1 MKKNLFSLCGLL
13 GMLLVSTASAQHTI
27 SKELPMSVRLAESEM
42 VRCPESWQLDFQPKL
57 KWDYCHGVEL
67 QAFLRLEEMYGDSRY
82 FDYAE
87 AYCDTM
93 VREDGTVVAYK
104 REEFSLDRVNTG
116 KILFNMYA
124 RTGEEKYKKALDLMY
139 SQFKDQPRTKE
150 GGFWHKKVYPHQMWL
165 DGLYMGCPFYAEYA
179 ARYNRPEA
187 FQDIINQFCVVAR
200 HTYDPA
206 TGLYKHAWDE
216 SREMFW
222 CDKQTGQSAHSWGR
236 AMGWFA
242 MAIVESLEFIPVN
255 EPNRDSLLAILD
267 NVLVQIERYQDSKT
281 GLWYQVLDRSGDKGN
296 YLESTVSAMFIY
308 SIYKGI
314 RLGVVPAKYMAV
326 ADKGFEGFMKRFIKV
341 DKSGVVS
348 ITDCCAVAGL
358 GGKNNRSGDYDYYIN
373 ELIRDNDPKAIG
385 PFINACLERER
396 LVPHE
401 GPVTVANKNG
411 KIRILMIGDST
422 MANKDTSKGSPERGW
437 GMVLQHF
444 FTDAVEVDNHA
455 QNGRSTKSFINEGR
469 WDKVL
474 SRIRPG
480 DYVFIQF
487 GHNDEKYKKEKVY
500 TAPDVTFDD
509 NLRRFVRETRLRGG
523 IPVLFNA
530 IIRRKFVDNRLVDT
544 HGDYLE
550 SPRKVAAQMD
560 AYFIDANAI
569 THGLVEAMGPEESKK
584 LFMWLE
590 PGAFKSHPKGAKDDT
605 HLNVYGAHKVA
616 WSLISAVGNKIPRLE
631 QHLRYQIFKEE
642 ESLNSTDSEHCHYLL
657 VTSY

>member
-1 MKKNLFSLCGLL
+1 
-13 GMLLVSTASAQHTI
+13 MLLVSTASAQHTI

-308 SIYKGI
+308 SIYKGV

-500 TAPDVTFDD
+500 TAPGVTFDD

-550 SPRKVAAQMD
+550 SPRKVAAQMN

-631 QHLRYQIFKEE
+631 QYLRYQSF
-642 ESLNSTDSEHCHYLL
+642 
-657 VTSY
+657 

>member
-1 MKKNLFSLCGLL
+1 MALLCALP
-13 GMLLVSTASAQHTI
+13 MRAQTEKI
-27 SKELPMSVRLAESEM
+27 SEKLPMSVRLAESEM

-139 SQFKDQPRTKE
+139 SQFEGQPRTKE

-165 DGLYMGCPFYAEYA
+165 DGLYMGAPFYAEYA
-179 ARYNRPEA
+179 ARYGKPEA
-187 FQDIINQFCVVAR
+187 FQDVINQFCVVAR

-216 SREMFW
+216 SREQFW
-222 CDKQTGQSAHSWGR
+222 CNKENGQSAHSWGR

-242 MAIVESLEFIPVN
+242 MALVETLEFVPVD

-267 NVLVQIERYQDSKT
+267 NVVKQIERYQDKKT
-281 GLWYQVLDRSGDKGN
+281 GLWYQVLDRSGDRGN
-296 YLESTVSAMFIY
+296 YLESSVSAMFIY
-308 SIYKGI
+308 SLYKGI
-314 RLGVVPAKYMAV
+314 RLGVVPATYMAV

-341 DKSGVVS
+341 GKKGVVS

-358 GGKNNRSGDYDYYIN
+358 GGKNMRDGSYDYYIN
-373 ELIRDNDPKAIG
+373 ELIRDNDPKAVG

-396 LVPHE
+396 LTPHE
-401 GPVTVANKNG
+401 GPVTVENKNG

-437 GMVLQHF
+437 GMVLQDF

-474 SRIRPG
+474 ARIRPG

-487 GHNDEKYKKEKVY
+487 GHNDEKYNKPAVY
-500 TAPDVTFDD
+500 TAPGVTFDA
-509 NLRRFVRETRLRGG
+509 NLRRFVMEARQRGG

-530 IIRRKFVDNRLVDT
+530 IVRRKFDGERLTNT
-544 HGDYLE
+544 HRDYLLP
-550 SPRKVAAQMD
+550 PRRVAEETD
-560 AYFIDANAI
+560 AYFVDANAI
-569 THGLVEAMGPEESKK
+569 THGIVEAMGPEDSKR
-584 LFMWLE
+584 LFMWL
-590 PGAFKSHPKGAKDDT
+590 PKGSPSHPKGLQDDT
-605 HLNVYGAHKVA
+605 HLNVYGAHRVA
-616 WSLISAVGNKIPRLE
+616 WSLISAVCNQIPRLE
-631 QHLRYQIFKEE
+631 QHVKYFDFSNL
-642 ESLNSTDSEHCHYLL
+642 
-657 VTSY
+657 

>member
-1 MKKNLFSLCGLL
+1 MKRILLSLW
-13 GMLLVSTASAQHTI
+13 GMAVMLCA
-27 SKELPMSVRLAESEM
+27 LPMQAQTEKISEKLPLSVRLAESEM

-93 VREDGTVVAYK
+93 VREDGSIVAYK
-104 REEFSLDRVNTG
+104 LSDYSLDRVNTG
-116 KILFNMYA
+116 KILFNMYT
-124 RTGEEKYKKALDLMY
+124 RTGEEKYKKALDLLY
-139 SQFKDQPRTKE
+139 SQFAGQPRTKE

-179 ARYNRPEA
+179 ARYDKPEV
-187 FQDIINQFCVVAR
+187 FQDVINQFCVVAR

-216 SREMFW
+216 SHEQFW
-222 CDKQTGQSAHSWGR
+222 CNKENGQSAHSWGR

-242 MAIVESLEFIPVN
+242 MALVESLEFIPVD

-267 NVLVQIERYQDSKT
+267 NVVKQIERYQDSKT

-308 SIYKGI
+308 SIYKGV
-314 RLGVVPAKYMAV
+314 RLGVVPAEYMAV
-326 ADKGFEGFMKRFIKV
+326 ADKGFDGFMKRFIKV
-341 DKSGVVS
+341 GKKGVVS

-358 GGKNNRSGDYDYYIN
+358 GGKNNRSGDYEYYIN

-396 LVPHE
+396 LTPHE
-401 GPVTVANKNG
+401 GPVTVENKNG

-474 SRIRPG
+474 ARIRPG

-500 TAPDVTFDD
+500 TAPGGTFDA
-509 NLRRFVRETRLRGG
+509 NLRRFVLEARQRGG

-530 IIRRKFVDNRLVDT
+530 IVRRKFDGQRLTDT
-544 HGDYLE
+544 HKDYLF
-550 SPRKVAAQMD
+550 SPRRVAEQLD
-560 AYFIDANAI
+560 VYFVDANAI
-569 THGLVEAMGPEESKK
+569 THGIVEPMGPEDSKR
-584 LFMWLE
+584 LFMWL
-590 PGAFKSHPKGAKDDT
+590 PKGSPSHPKGLQDDT
-605 HLNVYGAHKVA
+605 HLNVYGAHRVA
-616 WSLISAVGNKIPRLE
+616 WSLISAVCNQVPRLE
-631 QHLRYQIFKEE
+631 QHVKYYDFSNL
-642 ESLNSTDSEHCHYLL
+642 
-657 VTSY
+657 

>member
-242 MAIVESLEFIPVN
+242 MAIVESLEFIPVK

-500 TAPDVTFDD
+500 TAPGVTFDD

-550 SPRKVAAQMD
+550 SPRKVAAQM
-560 AYFIDANAI
+560 YR
-569 THGLVEAMGPEESKK
+569 
-584 LFMWLE
+584 
-590 PGAFKSHPKGAKDDT
+590 
-605 HLNVYGAHKVA
+605 
-616 WSLISAVGNKIPRLE
+616 PR
-631 QHLRYQIFKEE
+631 
-642 ESLNSTDSEHCHYLL
+642 
-657 VTSY
+657 

>member
-116 KILFNMYA
+116 KILFSMYA
-124 RTGEEKYKKALDLMY
+124 RTREEKYKKALDLMY

-165 DGLYMGCPFYAEYA
+165 DGLYMGCPYYAEYA

-487 GHNDEKYKKEKVY
+487 GHNDEKYKKESVY
-500 TAPDVTFDD
+500 TAPGVTFDD

-569 THGLVEAMGPEESKK
+569 THGLVEAMGPEESKR

-605 HLNVYGAHKVA
+605 HLNVFGAHKIA

-631 QHLRYQIFKEE
+631 QHLRYQSF
-642 ESLNSTDSEHCHYLL
+642 
-657 VTSY
+657 

>member
-1 MKKNLFSLCGLL
+1 MALLCALP
-13 GMLLVSTASAQHTI
+13 MRAQTEKI
-27 SKELPMSVRLAESEM
+27 SEKLPMSVRLAESEM

-139 SQFKDQPRTKE
+139 SQFEGQPRTKE

-165 DGLYMGCPFYAEYA
+165 DGLYMGAPFYAEYA
-179 ARYNRPEA
+179 ARYGKPEA
-187 FQDIINQFCVVAR
+187 FQDVINQFCVVAR

-216 SREMFW
+216 SREQFW
-222 CDKQTGQSAHSWGR
+222 CNKENGQSAHSWGR

-242 MAIVESLEFIPVN
+242 MALVETLEFVPVD

-267 NVLVQIERYQDSKT
+267 NVVKQIERYQDKKT
-281 GLWYQVLDRSGDKGN
+281 GLWYQVLDRSGDRGN
-296 YLESTVSAMFIY
+296 YLESSVSAMFIY
-308 SIYKGI
+308 SLYKGI
-314 RLGVVPAKYMAV
+314 RLGVVPATYMTV

-341 DKSGVVS
+341 GKKGVVS

-358 GGKNNRSGDYDYYIN
+358 GGKNMRDGSYDYYIN
-373 ELIRDNDPKAIG
+373 ELIRDNDPKAVG

-396 LVPHE
+396 LTPHE
-401 GPVTVANKNG
+401 GPVTVENKNG

-437 GMVLQHF
+437 GMVLQDF

-474 SRIRPG
+474 ARIRPG

-487 GHNDEKYKKEKVY
+487 GHNDEKYNKPAVY
-500 TAPDVTFDD
+500 TAPGVTFDA
-509 NLRRFVRETRLRGG
+509 NLRRFVMEARQRGG

-530 IIRRKFVDNRLVDT
+530 IVRRKFDGERLTNT
-544 HGDYLE
+544 HRDYLLP
-550 SPRKVAAQMD
+550 PRRVAEETA
-560 AYFIDANAI
+560 AYFVDANAI
-569 THGLVEAMGPEESKK
+569 THGIVEAMGPEDSKR
-584 LFMWLE
+584 LFMWL
-590 PGAFKSHPKGAKDDT
+590 PKGSPSHPKGLQDDT
-605 HLNVYGAHKVA
+605 HLNVYGAHRVA
-616 WSLISAVGNKIPRLE
+616 WSLISAVCNQIPRLE
-631 QHLRYQIFKEE
+631 QHVKYFDFSNL
-642 ESLNSTDSEHCHYLL
+642 
-657 VTSY
+657 

>member
-500 TAPDVTFDD
+500 TAPGVTFDD

-631 QHLRYQIFKEE
+631 QHLRYQSF
-642 ESLNSTDSEHCHYLL
+642 
-657 VTSY
+657 

>member
-165 DGLYMGCPFYAEYA
+165 DGLYMGCPYYAEYA

-500 TAPDVTFDD
+500 TAPGVTFDD

-530 IIRRKFVDNRLVDT
+530 IIRRKFVDNRLVNT

-631 QHLRYQIFKEE
+631 QHLRYQSF
-642 ESLNSTDSEHCHYLL
+642 
-657 VTSY
+657 

>member
-93 VREDGTVVAYK
+93 VREDGSVVAYK

-242 MAIVESLEFIPVN
+242 MAIVESLEFIPVK

-500 TAPDVTFDD
+500 TAPGVTFDD

-631 QHLRYQIFKEE
+631 QHLRYQSF
-642 ESLNSTDSEHCHYLL
+642 
-657 VTSY
+657 

>member
-1 MKKNLFSLCGLL
+1 MALLCALP
-13 GMLLVSTASAQHTI
+13 MRAQTEKI
-27 SKELPMSVRLAESEM
+27 SEKLPMSVRLAESEM

-139 SQFKDQPRTKE
+139 SQFEGQPRTKE

-165 DGLYMGCPFYAEYA
+165 DGLYMGAPFYAEYA
-179 ARYNRPEA
+179 ARYGKPEA
-187 FQDIINQFCVVAR
+187 FQDVINQFCVVAR

-216 SREMFW
+216 SREQFW
-222 CDKQTGQSAHSWGR
+222 CNKENGQSAHSWGR

-242 MAIVESLEFIPVN
+242 MALVETLEFVPVD

-267 NVLVQIERYQDSKT
+267 NVVKQIERYQDKKT
-281 GLWYQVLDRSGDKGN
+281 GLWYQVLDRSGDRGN
-296 YLESTVSAMFIY
+296 YLESSVSAMFIY
-308 SIYKGI
+308 SLYKGI
-314 RLGVVPAKYMAV
+314 RLGVVPATYMTV

-341 DKSGVVS
+341 GKKGVVS

-358 GGKNNRSGDYDYYIN
+358 GGKNMRDGSYDYYIN
-373 ELIRDNDPKAIG
+373 ELIRDNDPKAVG

-396 LVPHE
+396 LTPHE
-401 GPVTVANKNG
+401 GPVTVENKNG

-437 GMVLQHF
+437 GMVLQDF

-474 SRIRPG
+474 ARIRPG

-487 GHNDEKYKKEKVY
+487 GHNDEKYNKEKVY
-500 TAPDVTFDD
+500 TAPGVTFDA
-509 NLRRFVRETRLRGG
+509 NLRRFVMEARQRGG

-530 IIRRKFVDNRLVDT
+530 IVRRKFDGERLTNT
-544 HGDYLE
+544 HRDYLLP
-550 SPRKVAAQMD
+550 PRRVAEETA
-560 AYFIDANAI
+560 AYFVDANAI
-569 THGLVEAMGPEESKK
+569 THGIVEAMGPEDSKR
-584 LFMWLE
+584 LFMWL
-590 PGAFKSHPKGAKDDT
+590 PKGSPSHPKGLQDDT
-605 HLNVYGAHKVA
+605 HLNVYGAHRVA
-616 WSLISAVGNKIPRLE
+616 WSLISAVCNQIPRLE
-631 QHLRYQIFKEE
+631 QHVKYFDFSNL
-642 ESLNSTDSEHCHYLL
+642 
-657 VTSY
+657 

>member
-1 MKKNLFSLCGLL
+1 MALLCALP
-13 GMLLVSTASAQHTI
+13 MRAQTEKI
-27 SKELPMSVRLAESEM
+27 SEKLPMSVRLAESEM

-139 SQFKDQPRTKE
+139 SQFEGQPRTKE

-165 DGLYMGCPFYAEYA
+165 DGLYMGAPFYAEYA
-179 ARYNRPEA
+179 ARYDKPEA
-187 FQDIINQFCVVAR
+187 FQDVINQFCVVAR

-216 SREMFW
+216 SREQFW
-222 CDKQTGQSAHSWGR
+222 CNKENGQSAHSWGR

-242 MAIVESLEFIPVN
+242 MALVETLEFVPVD

-267 NVLVQIERYQDSKT
+267 NVVKQIERYQDKKT
-281 GLWYQVLDRSGDKGN
+281 GLWYQVLDRSGDRGN
-296 YLESTVSAMFIY
+296 YLESSVSAMFIY
-308 SIYKGI
+308 SLYKGI
-314 RLGVVPAKYMAV
+314 RLGVVPATYMAV

-341 DKSGVVS
+341 GKKGVVS

-358 GGKNNRSGDYDYYIN
+358 GGKNMRDGSYDYYIN
-373 ELIRDNDPKAIG
+373 ELIRDNDPKAVG

-396 LVPHE
+396 LTPHE
-401 GPVTVANKNG
+401 GPVTVENKNG

-437 GMVLQHF
+437 GMVLQDF

-474 SRIRPG
+474 ARIRPG

-487 GHNDEKYKKEKVY
+487 GHNDEKYNKEKVY
-500 TAPDVTFDD
+500 TAPGVTFDA
-509 NLRRFVRETRLRGG
+509 NLRRFVMEARQRGG

-530 IIRRKFVDNRLVDT
+530 IVRRKFDGERLTNT
-544 HGDYLE
+544 HRDYLLP
-550 SPRKVAAQMD
+550 PRRVAEETA
-560 AYFIDANAI
+560 AYFVDANAI
-569 THGLVEAMGPEESKK
+569 THGIVEAMGPEDSKR
-584 LFMWLE
+584 LFMWL
-590 PGAFKSHPKGAKDDT
+590 PKGSPSHPKGLQDDT
-605 HLNVYGAHKVA
+605 HLNVYGAHRVA
-616 WSLISAVGNKIPRLE
+616 WSLISAVCNQIPRLE
-631 QHLRYQIFKEE
+631 QHVKYFDFSNL
-642 ESLNSTDSEHCHYLL
+642 
-657 VTSY
+657 

>member
-1 MKKNLFSLCGLL
+1 MKRILLSLCGAMALL
-13 GMLLVSTASAQHTI
+13 CALPMRAQTEKI
-27 SKELPMSVRLAESEM
+27 SEKLPMSVRLAESEM

-139 SQFKDQPRTKE
+139 SQFEGQPRTKE

-165 DGLYMGCPFYAEYA
+165 DGLYMGAPFYAEYA
-179 ARYNRPEA
+179 ARYDRPEA
-187 FQDIINQFCVVAR
+187 FQDVINQFCVVAR

-216 SREMFW
+216 SREQFW
-222 CDKQTGQSAHSWGR
+222 CNKENGQSAHSWGR

-242 MAIVESLEFIPVN
+242 MALVETLEFVPVD

-267 NVLVQIERYQDSKT
+267 NVVKQIERYQDKKT
-281 GLWYQVLDRSGDKGN
+281 GLWYQVLDRSGDRGN
-296 YLESTVSAMFIY
+296 YLESSVSAMFIY
-308 SIYKGI
+308 SLYKGI
-314 RLGVVPAKYMAV
+314 RLGVVPATYMTV
-326 ADKGFEGFMKRFIKV
+326 ADKGFEGFLKRFIKV
-341 DKSGVVS
+341 GKKGVVS

-358 GGKNNRSGDYDYYIN
+358 GGKNMRDGSYDYYIN
-373 ELIRDNDPKAIG
+373 ELIRDNDPKAVG

-396 LVPHE
+396 LTPHE
-401 GPVTVANKNG
+401 GPVTVENKNG

-437 GMVLQHF
+437 GMVLQDF

-474 SRIRPG
+474 ARIRPG

-487 GHNDEKYKKEKVY
+487 GHNDEKYNKPAVY
-500 TAPDVTFDD
+500 TAPGVTFDA
-509 NLRRFVRETRLRGG
+509 NLRRFVMEARQRGG

-530 IIRRKFVDNRLVDT
+530 IVRRKFDGERLTNT
-544 HGDYLE
+544 HRDYLLP
-550 SPRKVAAQMD
+550 PRRVAEETA
-560 AYFIDANAI
+560 AYFVDANAI
-569 THGLVEAMGPEESKK
+569 THGIVEAMGPEDSKR
-584 LFMWLE
+584 LFMWL
-590 PGAFKSHPKGAKDDT
+590 PKGSPSHPKGLQDDT
-605 HLNVYGAHKVA
+605 HLNVYGAHRVA
-616 WSLISAVGNKIPRLE
+616 WSLISAVCNQIPRLE
-631 QHLRYQIFKEE
+631 QHVKYFDFSNL
-642 ESLNSTDSEHCHYLL
+642 
-657 VTSY
+657 

>member
-1 MKKNLFSLCGLL
+1 MKKNLLSLYGLL
-13 GMLLVSTASAQHTI
+13 SVLFASTASAQEII
-27 SKELPMSVRLAESEM
+27 SEDLPMSVRLAESEM

-116 KILFNMYA
+116 KILFNMFA
-124 RTGEEKYKKALDLMY
+124 RTGEQKYKKALDLMY

-165 DGLYMGCPFYAEYA
+165 DGLYMGCPYYAEYA
-179 ARYNRPEA
+179 ARYNKPEA

-216 SREMFW
+216 SKEMFW
-222 CDKQTGQSAHSWGR
+222 CDKETGQSAHSWGR

-255 EPNRDSLLAILD
+255 EPNRDSLLTILD

-437 GMVLQHF
+437 GMVLQNF
-444 FTDAVEVDNHA
+444 FTDDVEVDNHA

-474 SRIRPG
+474 ARIRPG
-480 DYVFIQF
+480 DYVIIQF

-500 TAPDVTFDD
+500 AAPGVTFDN
-509 NLRRFVRETRLRGG
+509 NLRRFVRETRERGG
-523 IPVLFNA
+523 IPVLMNS
-530 IIRRKFVDNRLVDT
+530 IIRRKFENNRLVDT
-544 HGDYLE
+544 HGEYLD
-550 SPRKVAAQMD
+550 SPRNVAAEMD

-569 THGLVEAMGPEESKK
+569 THGLVEAMGPEDSKR

-605 HLNVYGAHKVA
+605 HLNVYGAHKIA
-616 WSLISAVGNKIPRLE
+616 WSLLSAIGNKIPRLE
-631 QHLRYQIFKEE
+631 QFIKYYDFSNL
-642 ESLNSTDSEHCHYLL
+642 
-657 VTSY
+657 

>member
-1 MKKNLFSLCGLL
+1 MAVMLC
-13 GMLLVSTASAQHTI
+13 A
-27 SKELPMSVRLAESEM
+27 LPMQAQTEKISEKLPLSVRLAESEM

-93 VREDGTVVAYK
+93 VREDGTIVAYK
-104 REEFSLDRVNTG
+104 LTDYSLDRVNTG

-124 RTGEEKYKKALDLMY
+124 RTGEAKYKKALDLLY
-139 SQFKDQPRTKE
+139 SQFEGQPRTKE

-179 ARYNRPEA
+179 ARYGKPEA
-187 FQDIINQFCVVAR
+187 FQDVINQFCVVAR

-216 SREMFW
+216 SREQFW
-222 CDKQTGQSAHSWGR
+222 CNKENGQSAHSWGR

-242 MAIVESLEFIPVN
+242 MALVETLEFVPVD

-267 NVLVQIERYQDSKT
+267 NVVKQIERYQDKKT
-281 GLWYQVLDRSGDKGN
+281 GLWYQVLDRSGDRGN
-296 YLESTVSAMFIY
+296 YLESSVSAMFIY
-308 SIYKGI
+308 SLYKGI
-314 RLGVVPAKYMAV
+314 RLGVVPATYMAV

-341 DKSGVVS
+341 GKKGVVS

-358 GGKNNRSGDYDYYIN
+358 GGKNMRDGSYDYYIN
-373 ELIRDNDPKAIG
+373 ELIRDNDPKAVG

-396 LVPHE
+396 LTPHE
-401 GPVTVANKNG
+401 GPVTVENKNG

-437 GMVLQHF
+437 GMVLQDF

-474 SRIRPG
+474 ARIRPG

-487 GHNDEKYKKEKVY
+487 GHNDEKYNKPAVY
-500 TAPDVTFDD
+500 TAPGVTFDA
-509 NLRRFVRETRLRGG
+509 NLRRFVMEARQRGG

-530 IIRRKFVDNRLVDT
+530 IVRRKFDGERLTNT
-544 HGDYLE
+544 HRDYLLP
-550 SPRKVAAQMD
+550 PRRVAEETA
-560 AYFIDANAI
+560 AYFVDANAI
-569 THGLVEAMGPEESKK
+569 THGIVEAMGPEDSKR
-584 LFMWLE
+584 LFMWL
-590 PGAFKSHPKGAKDDT
+590 PKGSPSHPKGLQDDT
-605 HLNVYGAHKVA
+605 HLNVYGAHRVA
-616 WSLISAVGNKIPRLE
+616 WSLISAVCNQIPRLE
-631 QHLRYQIFKEE
+631 QHVKYFDFSNL
-642 ESLNSTDSEHCHYLL
+642 
-657 VTSY
+657 

>member
-1 MKKNLFSLCGLL
+1 MKRILLSLW
-13 GMLLVSTASAQHTI
+13 GMAVMLCA
-27 SKELPMSVRLAESEM
+27 LPMQAQTEKISEKLPLSVRLAESEM

-93 VREDGTVVAYK
+93 VREDGTIVAYK
-104 REEFSLDRVNTG
+104 LTDYSLDRVNSG

-124 RTGEEKYKKALDLMY
+124 RTGEEKYKKALDLLY
-139 SQFKDQPRTKE
+139 SQFAGQPRTKE

-179 ARYNRPEA
+179 ARYGKPEA

-222 CDKQTGQSAHSWGR
+222 CDKETGQSAHSWGR

-242 MAIVESLEFIPVN
+242 MALVESLEFIPVD

-267 NVLVQIERYQDSKT
+267 NVVKQIERYQDKKT

-314 RLGVVPAKYMAV
+314 RLGVVPAEYMAV
-326 ADKGFEGFMKRFIKV
+326 ADKGFEGFLKRFIKEE
-341 DKSGVVS
+341 KKGVVS

-358 GGKNNRSGDYDYYIN
+358 GGKNNRSGDYEYYIN

-396 LVPHE
+396 LFPHE
-401 GPVTVANKNG
+401 GPVTVENKHG

-437 GMVLQHF
+437 GMVLQNF

-474 SRIRPG
+474 ARIRPG

-487 GHNDEKYKKEKVY
+487 GHNDEKYKKESVY
-500 TAPDVTFDD
+500 TAPGGTFDA
-509 NLRRFVRETRLRGG
+509 NLRRFVLEARQRGG

-530 IIRRKFVDNRLVDT
+530 IVRRKFDGQRLTDT
-544 HGDYLE
+544 HKDYLF
-550 SPRKVAAQMD
+550 SPRRVAEELD
-560 AYFIDANAI
+560 VYFVDANAI
-569 THGLVEAMGPEESKK
+569 THGIVESMGPEDSKR
-584 LFMWLE
+584 LYMWL
-590 PGAFKSHPKGAKDDT
+590 PKGSPSHPKGLQDDT
-605 HLNVYGAHKVA
+605 HLNVYGAHRVA
-616 WSLISAVGNKIPRLE
+616 WSLISAVCNQVPRLE
-631 QHLRYQIFKEE
+631 QHVKYYDFSDL
-642 ESLNSTDSEHCHYLL
+642 
-657 VTSY
+657 

>member
-1 MKKNLFSLCGLL
+1 MKRILLSLW
-13 GMLLVSTASAQHTI
+13 GMAVMLCA
-27 SKELPMSVRLAESEM
+27 LPMRAQTEKISEKLPLSVRLAESEM

-93 VREDGTVVAYK
+93 VREDGTIVAYK
-104 REEFSLDRVNTG
+104 LTDYSLDRVNTG

-124 RTGEEKYKKALDLMY
+124 RTGEAKYKKALDLLY
-139 SQFKDQPRTKE
+139 SQFEGQPRTKE

-179 ARYNRPEA
+179 ARYGKPEV
-187 FQDIINQFCVVAR
+187 FQDVINQFCVVAR

-222 CDKQTGQSAHSWGR
+222 CDKETGQSAHSWGR

-242 MAIVESLEFIPVN
+242 MAIVESLEFIPVD

-314 RLGVVPAKYMAV
+314 RLGVVPAEYMAV
-326 ADKGFEGFMKRFIKV
+326 ADKGFEGFLKRFIKEE
-341 DKSGVVS
+341 KKGVVS

-358 GGKNNRSGDYDYYIN
+358 GGKNNRSGDYEYYIN

-396 LVPHE
+396 LTPHE
-401 GPVTVANKNG
+401 GPVTVENKHG

-437 GMVLQHF
+437 GMVLQNF

-474 SRIRPG
+474 ARIRPG

-500 TAPDVTFDD
+500 TVPGGTFDA
-509 NLRRFVRETRLRGG
+509 NLRRFVLEARQRGG

-530 IIRRKFVDNRLVDT
+530 IVRRKFDGQRLTDT
-544 HGDYLE
+544 HKDYLF
-550 SPRKVAAQMD
+550 SPRRVAEQTD
-560 AYFIDANAI
+560 AYFVDANAI
-569 THGLVEAMGPEESKK
+569 THGIVEPMGPEDSKR
-584 LFMWLE
+584 LYMWL
-590 PGAFKSHPKGAKDDT
+590 PKGSPSHPKGLQDDT
-605 HLNVYGAHKVA
+605 HLNVYGAHRVA
-616 WSLISAVGNKIPRLE
+616 WSLISAVCNQVPRLE
-631 QHLRYQIFKEE
+631 QHVKYYDFSDL
-642 ESLNSTDSEHCHYLL
+642 
-657 VTSY
+657 

>member
-242 MAIVESLEFIPVN
+242 MAIVESLEFIPVK

-500 TAPDVTFDD
+500 TAPGVTFDD

-631 QHLRYQIFKEE
+631 QHLRYQSF
-642 ESLNSTDSEHCHYLL
+642 
-657 VTSY
+657 

>member
-1 MKKNLFSLCGLL
+1 MALLCALP
-13 GMLLVSTASAQHTI
+13 MRAQTEKI
-27 SKELPMSVRLAESEM
+27 SEKLPMSVRLAESEM

-139 SQFKDQPRTKE
+139 SQFEGQPRTKE

-165 DGLYMGCPFYAEYA
+165 DGLYMGAPFYAEYA
-179 ARYNRPEA
+179 ARYGKPEA
-187 FQDIINQFCVVAR
+187 FQDVINQFCVVAR

-216 SREMFW
+216 SREQFW
-222 CDKQTGQSAHSWGR
+222 CNKENGQSAHSWGR

-242 MAIVESLEFIPVN
+242 MALVESLEFIPVD

-267 NVLVQIERYQDSKT
+267 NVVKQIERYQDKKT
-281 GLWYQVLDRSGDKGN
+281 GLWYQVLDRSGDRGN
-296 YLESTVSAMFIY
+296 YLESSVSAMFIY
-308 SIYKGI
+308 SLYKGI
-314 RLGVVPAKYMAV
+314 RLGVVPATYMAV

-341 DKSGVVS
+341 GKKGVVS

-358 GGKNNRSGDYDYYIN
+358 GGKNMRDGSYDYYIN
-373 ELIRDNDPKAIG
+373 ELIRDNDPKAVG

-396 LVPHE
+396 LTPHE
-401 GPVTVANKNG
+401 GPVTVENKNG

-437 GMVLQHF
+437 GMVLQDF

-474 SRIRPG
+474 ARIRPG

-487 GHNDEKYKKEKVY
+487 GHNDEKYNKPAVY
-500 TAPDVTFDD
+500 TAPGVTFDA
-509 NLRRFVRETRLRGG
+509 NLRRFVMEARQRGG

-530 IIRRKFVDNRLVDT
+530 IVRRKFDGERLTNT
-544 HGDYLE
+544 HRDYLLP
-550 SPRKVAAQMD
+550 PRRVAEETA
-560 AYFIDANAI
+560 AYFVDANAI
-569 THGLVEAMGPEESKK
+569 THGIVEAMGPEDSKR
-584 LFMWLE
+584 LFMWL
-590 PGAFKSHPKGAKDDT
+590 PKGSPSHPKGLQDDT
-605 HLNVYGAHKVA
+605 HLNVYGAHRVA
-616 WSLISAVGNKIPRLE
+616 WSLISAVCNQIPRLE
-631 QHLRYQIFKEE
+631 QHVKYFDFSNL
-642 ESLNSTDSEHCHYLL
+642 
-657 VTSY
+657 

>member
-444 FTDAVEVDNHA
+444 FTDAVEVYNHA

-500 TAPDVTFDD
+500 TAPGVTFDD

-631 QHLRYQIFKEE
+631 QHLRYQSF
-642 ESLNSTDSEHCHYLL
+642 
-657 VTSY
+657 

>member
-1 MKKNLFSLCGLL
+1 MALLCALP
-13 GMLLVSTASAQHTI
+13 MRAQTEKI
-27 SKELPMSVRLAESEM
+27 SEKLPMSVRLAESEM

-139 SQFKDQPRTKE
+139 SQFEGQPRTKE

-165 DGLYMGCPFYAEYA
+165 DGLYMGAPFYAEYA
-179 ARYNRPEA
+179 ARYGKPEA
-187 FQDIINQFCVVAR
+187 FQDVINQFCVVAR

-216 SREMFW
+216 SREQFW
-222 CDKQTGQSAHSWGR
+222 CNKENGQSAHSWGR

-242 MAIVESLEFIPVN
+242 MALVETLEFVPVD

-267 NVLVQIERYQDSKT
+267 NVVKQIERYQDKKT
-281 GLWYQVLDRSGDKGN
+281 GLWYQVLDRSGDRGN
-296 YLESTVSAMFIY
+296 YLESSVSAMFIY
-308 SIYKGI
+308 SLYKGI
-314 RLGVVPAKYMAV
+314 RLGVVPATYMTV

-341 DKSGVVS
+341 GKKGVVS

-358 GGKNNRSGDYDYYIN
+358 GGKNMRDGSYDYYIN
-373 ELIRDNDPKAIG
+373 ELIRDNDPKAVG

-396 LVPHE
+396 LTPHE
-401 GPVTVANKNG
+401 GPVTVENKNG

-437 GMVLQHF
+437 GMVLQNF

-474 SRIRPG
+474 ARIRPG

-487 GHNDEKYKKEKVY
+487 GHNDEKYNKEKVY
-500 TAPDVTFDD
+500 TAPGVTFDA
-509 NLRRFVRETRLRGG
+509 NLRRFVMEARQRGG

-530 IIRRKFVDNRLVDT
+530 IVRRKFDGERLTNT
-544 HGDYLE
+544 HRDYLLP
-550 SPRKVAAQMD
+550 PRRVAEETA
-560 AYFIDANAI
+560 AYFVDANAI
-569 THGLVEAMGPEESKK
+569 THGIVEAMGPEDSKR
-584 LFMWLE
+584 LFMWL
-590 PGAFKSHPKGAKDDT
+590 PKGSPSHPKGLQDDT
-605 HLNVYGAHKVA
+605 HLNVYGAHRVA
-616 WSLISAVGNKIPRLE
+616 WSLISAVCNQIPRLE
-631 QHLRYQIFKEE
+631 QHVKYFDFSNL
-642 ESLNSTDSEHCHYLL
+642 
-657 VTSY
+657 

>member
-1 MKKNLFSLCGLL
+1 MKRILLSLCGAMALL
-13 GMLLVSTASAQHTI
+13 CALPMRAQTEKI
-27 SKELPMSVRLAESEM
+27 SEKLPMSVRLAESEM

-139 SQFKDQPRTKE
+139 SQFEGQPRTKE

-165 DGLYMGCPFYAEYA
+165 DGLYMGAPFYAEYA
-179 ARYNRPEA
+179 ARYDRPEA
-187 FQDIINQFCVVAR
+187 FQDVINQFCVVAR

-216 SREMFW
+216 SREQFW
-222 CDKQTGQSAHSWGR
+222 CNKENGQSAHSWGR

-242 MAIVESLEFIPVN
+242 MALVETLEFVPVD

-267 NVLVQIERYQDSKT
+267 NVVKQIERYQDKKT
-281 GLWYQVLDRSGDKGN
+281 GLWYQVLDRSGDRGN
-296 YLESTVSAMFIY
+296 YLESSVSAMFIY
-308 SIYKGI
+308 SLYKGI
-314 RLGVVPAKYMAV
+314 RLGVVPATYMTV
-326 ADKGFEGFMKRFIKV
+326 ADKGFEGFMKRFIKGG
-341 DKSGVVS
+341 KKGVVS

-358 GGKNNRSGDYDYYIN
+358 GGKNMRDGSYDYYIN
-373 ELIRDNDPKAIG
+373 ELIRDNDPKAVG

-396 LVPHE
+396 LTPHE
-401 GPVTVANKNG
+401 GPVTVENKNG

-437 GMVLQHF
+437 GMVLQDF

-474 SRIRPG
+474 ARIRPG

-487 GHNDEKYKKEKVY
+487 GHNDEKYNKEKVY
-500 TAPDVTFDD
+500 TAPGVTFDA
-509 NLRRFVRETRLRGG
+509 NLRRFVMEARQRGG

-530 IIRRKFVDNRLVDT
+530 IVRRKFDGERLTNT
-544 HGDYLE
+544 HRDYLLP
-550 SPRKVAAQMD
+550 PRRVAEETA
-560 AYFIDANAI
+560 AYFVDANAI
-569 THGLVEAMGPEESKK
+569 THGIVEAMGPEDSKR
-584 LFMWLE
+584 LFMWL
-590 PGAFKSHPKGAKDDT
+590 PKGSPSHPKGLQDDT
-605 HLNVYGAHKVA
+605 HLNVYGAHRVA
-616 WSLISAVGNKIPRLE
+616 WSLISAVCNQIPRLE
-631 QHLRYQIFKEE
+631 QHVKYFDFSNL
-642 ESLNSTDSEHCHYLL
+642 
-657 VTSY
+657 

>member
-1 MKKNLFSLCGLL
+1 MKRFLLSLYRTLFLSCTLPI
-13 GMLLVSTASAQHTI
+13 VAQAEGI

-139 SQFKDQPRTKE
+139 SQFADQPRTKE

-179 ARYNRPEA
+179 ARFNHPEA
-187 FQDIINQFCVVAR
+187 YQDIINQFCVVAR

-206 TGLYKHAWDE
+206 TGLYRHAWDE
-216 SREMFW
+216 SCEQFW
-222 CDKQTGQSAHSWGR
+222 CDKTTGQSAHSWGR

-242 MAIVESLEFIPVN
+242 MALVESLEFIPVN

-308 SIYKGI
+308 SIYKGV
-314 RLGVVPAKYMAV
+314 RLGVVPEKYMTV

-341 DKSGVVS
+341 DKKGVVS

-358 GGKNNRSGDYDYYIN
+358 GGKNNRSGDYEYYIN
-373 ELIRDNDPKAIG
+373 ETIRDNDPKAIG

-396 LVPHE
+396 LIPHE
-401 GPVTVANKNG
+401 GPVTVENKNG

-422 MANKDTSKGSPERGW
+422 MANKSTKNDNPERGW

-444 FTDAVEVDNHA
+444 FTDAIEVDNHA

-469 WDKVL
+469 WGKVL
-474 SRIRPG
+474 ERIRPG

-500 TAPDVTFDD
+500 TVPGLTFDA
-509 NLRRFVRETRLRGG
+509 NLRSFVMEARQRGG

-530 IIRRKFVDNRLVDT
+530 IVRRKFDGHRLTDT
-544 HGDYLE
+544 HGDYLS
-550 SPRKVAAQMD
+550 SPRRVAIETD
-560 AYFIDANAI
+560 AYFVDANAI
-569 THGLVEAMGPEESKK
+569 THGIVEAMGPEDSKQ
-584 LFMWLE
+584 LYMWL
-590 PGAFKSHPKGAKDDT
+590 PKGAPSHPKGLQDDT
-605 HLNVYGAHKVA
+605 HLNVYGAHRIA
-616 WSLISAVGNKIPRLE
+616 WSLISAVCNQIPRLE
-631 QHLRYQIFKEE
+631 QHVKYYDFSRLK
-642 ESLNSTDSEHCHYLL
+642 
-657 VTSY
+657 

>member
-1 MKKNLFSLCGLL
+1 MALLCALPL
-13 GMLLVSTASAQHTI
+13 RAQTEKI
-27 SKELPMSVRLAESEM
+27 SEKLPMSVRLAESEM

-124 RTGEEKYKKALDLMY
+124 RTGEGKYKKALDLMY
-139 SQFKDQPRTKE
+139 SQFADQPRTSE

-179 ARYNRPEA
+179 ARYDKPEA
-187 FQDIINQFCVVAR
+187 FQDVINQFCVVAR

-216 SREMFW
+216 SREQFW
-222 CDKQTGQSAHSWGR
+222 CDKTTGQSAHSWGR

-242 MAIVESLEFIPVN
+242 MALVESLEFIPVD
-255 EPNRDSLLAILD
+255 EPNRDSLLVILD
-267 NVLVQIERYQDSKT
+267 NVVKQIERYQDSKT

-314 RLGVVPAKYMAV
+314 RLGVVPASYMKV
-326 ADKGFEGFMKRFIKV
+326 ADKGFEGFMKRFIKTG
-341 DKSGVVS
+341 KKGLVS

-358 GGKNNRSGDYDYYIN
+358 GGKNMRSGDYNYYIN
-373 ELIRDNDPKAIG
+373 ETIRDNDPKAIG

-396 LVPHE
+396 LIPHE
-401 GPVTVANKNG
+401 GPVTVENKQG

-422 MANKDTSKGSPERGW
+422 MANKSTRNGNPERGW

-474 SRIRPG
+474 ARIRPG

-487 GHNDEKYKKEKVY
+487 GHNDEKYNKEAVY
-500 TAPDVTFDD
+500 TVPGGTFDA
-509 NLRRFVRETRLRGG
+509 NLRRFVMEARQRGG

-530 IIRRKFVDNRLVDT
+530 IVRRKFDGQRLTCT
-544 HGDYLE
+544 HGDYLLP
-550 SPRKVAAQMD
+550 PRRVAEETA
-560 AYFIDANAI
+560 AYFVDANAI
-569 THGLVEAMGPEESKK
+569 THGIVEAMGPEDSKR
-584 LFMWLE
+584 LYMWL
-590 PGAFKSHPKGAKDDT
+590 PKGSPSHPKGLQDDT
-605 HLNVYGAHKVA
+605 HLNVYGAHRVA
-616 WSLISAVGNKIPRLE
+616 WSLISAVCNQIPRLE
-631 QHLRYQIFKEE
+631 QHVKYFDFSAL
-642 ESLNSTDSEHCHYLL
+642 
-657 VTSY
+657 

>member
-1 MKKNLFSLCGLL
+1 MKRILLNLCGAVALL
-13 GMLLVSTASAQHTI
+13 CA
-27 SKELPMSVRLAESEM
+27 LPMRAQTEKISEKLPLSVRLAESEM

-93 VREDGTVVAYK
+93 VREDGSIVAYK
-104 REEFSLDRVNTG
+104 LSDYSLDRVNSG

-124 RTGEEKYKKALDLMY
+124 RTGEEKYKKALDLLY
-139 SQFKDQPRTKE
+139 SQFAGQPRTKE

-179 ARYNRPEA
+179 ARYGKPEA

-222 CDKQTGQSAHSWGR
+222 CNKENGQSAHSWGR

-242 MAIVESLEFIPVN
+242 MALVESLEFIPVD

-267 NVLVQIERYQDSKT
+267 NVVKQIERYQDKKT

-296 YLESTVSAMFIY
+296 YLESTVSAMFVY

-314 RLGVVPAKYMAV
+314 RLGVVPAEYMAV
-326 ADKGFEGFMKRFIKV
+326 ADKGFEGFLKRFIKEE
-341 DKSGVVS
+341 KKGVVS

-358 GGKNNRSGDYDYYIN
+358 GGKNNRSGDYEYYIN

-396 LVPHE
+396 LFPHE
-401 GPVTVANKNG
+401 GPVTVENKHG

-437 GMVLQHF
+437 GMVLQNF

-474 SRIRPG
+474 ARIRPG

-500 TAPDVTFDD
+500 TVPGGTFDA
-509 NLRRFVRETRLRGG
+509 NLRRFVLEARQRGG

-530 IIRRKFVDNRLVDT
+530 IVRRKFDGQRLTDT
-544 HGDYLE
+544 HKDYLF
-550 SPRKVAAQMD
+550 SPCRVAEQTD
-560 AYFIDANAI
+560 AYFVDANAI
-569 THGLVEAMGPEESKK
+569 THGIVESMGPEESKR
-584 LFMWLE
+584 LFMWLPE
-590 PGAFKSHPKGAKDDT
+590 GSPSHPKGLQDDT
-605 HLNVYGAHKVA
+605 HLNVYGAHRVA
-616 WSLISAVGNKIPRLE
+616 WSLISAVCNQIPRLE
-631 QHLRYQIFKEE
+631 QHVKYFDFSNL
-642 ESLNSTDSEHCHYLL
+642 
-657 VTSY
+657 

>member
-1 MKKNLFSLCGLL
+1 MALLCALP
-13 GMLLVSTASAQHTI
+13 MRAQTEKI
-27 SKELPMSVRLAESEM
+27 SEKLPMSVRLAESEM

-124 RTGEEKYKKALDLMY
+124 RTGEEKYKKALNLMY
-139 SQFKDQPRTKE
+139 SQFEGQPRTKE

-165 DGLYMGCPFYAEYA
+165 DGLYMGAPFYAEYA
-179 ARYNRPEA
+179 ARYDKPEA
-187 FQDIINQFCVVAR
+187 FQDVINQFCVVAR

-216 SREMFW
+216 SREQFW
-222 CDKQTGQSAHSWGR
+222 CNKENGQSAHSWGR

-242 MAIVESLEFIPVN
+242 MALVETLEFVPVD

-267 NVLVQIERYQDSKT
+267 NVVKQIERYQDKKT
-281 GLWYQVLDRSGDKGN
+281 GLWYQVLDRSGDRGN
-296 YLESTVSAMFIY
+296 YLESSVSAMFIY
-308 SIYKGI
+308 SLYKGI
-314 RLGVVPAKYMAV
+314 RLGVVPATYMAV

-341 DKSGVVS
+341 GKKGVVS

-358 GGKNNRSGDYDYYIN
+358 GGKNMRDGSYDYYIN
-373 ELIRDNDPKAIG
+373 ELIRDNDPKAVG

-396 LVPHE
+396 LTPHE
-401 GPVTVANKNG
+401 GPVTVENKNG

-437 GMVLQHF
+437 GMVLQDF

-474 SRIRPG
+474 ARIRPG

-487 GHNDEKYKKEKVY
+487 GHNDEKYNKPAVY
-500 TAPDVTFDD
+500 TAPGVTFDA
-509 NLRRFVRETRLRGG
+509 NLRRFVMEARQRGG

-530 IIRRKFVDNRLVDT
+530 IVRRKFDGERLTNT
-544 HGDYLE
+544 HRDYLLP
-550 SPRKVAAQMD
+550 PRRVAEETA
-560 AYFIDANAI
+560 AYFVDANAI
-569 THGLVEAMGPEESKK
+569 THGIVEAMGPEDSKR
-584 LFMWLE
+584 LFMWL
-590 PGAFKSHPKGAKDDT
+590 PKGSPSHPKGLQDDT
-605 HLNVYGAHKVA
+605 HLNVYGAHRVA
-616 WSLISAVGNKIPRLE
+616 WSLISAVCNQIPRLE
-631 QHLRYQIFKEE
+631 QHVKYFDFSNL
-642 ESLNSTDSEHCHYLL
+642 
-657 VTSY
+657 

>member
-1 MKKNLFSLCGLL
+1 MALLCALP
-13 GMLLVSTASAQHTI
+13 MRAQTEKI
-27 SKELPMSVRLAESEM
+27 SEKLPMSVRLAESEM

-93 VREDGTVVAYK
+93 VREDGIVVAYK

-139 SQFKDQPRTKE
+139 SQFEGQPRTKE

-165 DGLYMGCPFYAEYA
+165 DGLYMGAPFYAEYA
-179 ARYNRPEA
+179 ARYGKPEA
-187 FQDIINQFCVVAR
+187 FQDVINQFCVVAR

-216 SREMFW
+216 SREQFW
-222 CDKQTGQSAHSWGR
+222 CNKENGQSAHSWGR

-242 MAIVESLEFIPVN
+242 MALVETLEFVPVD

-267 NVLVQIERYQDSKT
+267 NVVKQIERYQDKKT
-281 GLWYQVLDRSGDKGN
+281 GLWYQVLDRSGDRGN
-296 YLESTVSAMFIY
+296 YLESSVSAMFIY
-308 SIYKGI
+308 SLYKGI
-314 RLGVVPAKYMAV
+314 RLGVVPATYMAV

-341 DKSGVVS
+341 GKKGVVS

-358 GGKNNRSGDYDYYIN
+358 GGKNMRDGSYDYYIN
-373 ELIRDNDPKAIG
+373 ELIRDNDPKAVG

-396 LVPHE
+396 LTPHE
-401 GPVTVANKNG
+401 GPVTVENKNG

-437 GMVLQHF
+437 GMVLQDF

-474 SRIRPG
+474 ARIRPG

-487 GHNDEKYKKEKVY
+487 GHNDEKYNKEKVY
-500 TAPDVTFDD
+500 TAPGVTFDA
-509 NLRRFVRETRLRGG
+509 NLRRFVMEARQRGG

-530 IIRRKFVDNRLVDT
+530 IVRRKFDGERLTNT
-544 HGDYLE
+544 HRDYLLP
-550 SPRKVAAQMD
+550 PRRVAEETA
-560 AYFIDANAI
+560 AYFVDANAI
-569 THGLVEAMGPEESKK
+569 THGIVEAMGPEDSKR
-584 LFMWLE
+584 LFMWL
-590 PGAFKSHPKGAKDDT
+590 PKGSPSHPKGLQDDT
-605 HLNVYGAHKVA
+605 HLNVYGAHRVA
-616 WSLISAVGNKIPRLE
+616 WSLISAVCNQIPRLE
-631 QHLRYQIFKEE
+631 QHVKYFDFSNL
-642 ESLNSTDSEHCHYLL
+642 
-657 VTSY
+657 

>member
-1 MKKNLFSLCGLL
+1 MALLCALP
-13 GMLLVSTASAQHTI
+13 MRAQTEKI
-27 SKELPMSVRLAESEM
+27 SEKLPMSVRLAESEM

-139 SQFKDQPRTKE
+139 SQFEGQPRTKE

-165 DGLYMGCPFYAEYA
+165 DGLYMGAPFYAEYA
-179 ARYNRPEA
+179 ARYGKPEA
-187 FQDIINQFCVVAR
+187 FQDVINQFCVVAR

-216 SREMFW
+216 SREQFW
-222 CDKQTGQSAHSWGR
+222 CNKENGQSAHSWGR

-242 MAIVESLEFIPVN
+242 MALVETLEFVPVD

-267 NVLVQIERYQDSKT
+267 NVVKQIERYQDKKT
-281 GLWYQVLDRSGDKGN
+281 GLWYQVLDRSGDRGN
-296 YLESTVSAMFIY
+296 YLESSVSAMFIY
-308 SIYKGI
+308 SLYKGI
-314 RLGVVPAKYMAV
+314 RLGVVPATYMAV

-341 DKSGVVS
+341 GKKGVVS

-358 GGKNNRSGDYDYYIN
+358 GGKNMRDGSYDYYIN
-373 ELIRDNDPKAIG
+373 ELIRDNDPKAVG

-396 LVPHE
+396 LTPHE
-401 GPVTVANKNG
+401 GPVTVENKNG

-437 GMVLQHF
+437 GMVLQDF

-474 SRIRPG
+474 ARIRPG

-487 GHNDEKYKKEKVY
+487 GHNDEKYNKEKVY
-500 TAPDVTFDD
+500 TAPGVTFDA
-509 NLRRFVRETRLRGG
+509 NLRRFVMEARQRGG

-530 IIRRKFVDNRLVDT
+530 IVRRKFDGERLTNT
-544 HGDYLE
+544 HRDYLLP
-550 SPRKVAAQMD
+550 PRRVAEETA
-560 AYFIDANAI
+560 AYFVDANAI
-569 THGLVEAMGPEESKK
+569 THGIVGAMGPEDSKR
-584 LFMWLE
+584 LFMWL
-590 PGAFKSHPKGAKDDT
+590 PKGSPSHPKGLQDDT
-605 HLNVYGAHKVA
+605 HLNVYGAHRVA
-616 WSLISAVGNKIPRLE
+616 WSLISAVCNQIPRLE
-631 QHLRYQIFKEE
+631 QHVKYFDFSNL
-642 ESLNSTDSEHCHYLL
+642 
-657 VTSY
+657 

>member
-1 MKKNLFSLCGLL
+1 MALLCALP
-13 GMLLVSTASAQHTI
+13 MRAQTEKI
-27 SKELPMSVRLAESEM
+27 SEKLPMSVRLAESEM

-139 SQFKDQPRTKE
+139 SQFEGQPRTKE

-165 DGLYMGCPFYAEYA
+165 DGLYMGAPFYAEYA
-179 ARYNRPEA
+179 ARYGKPEA
-187 FQDIINQFCVVAR
+187 FQDVINQFCVVAR

-216 SREMFW
+216 SREQFW
-222 CDKQTGQSAHSWGR
+222 CNKENGQSAHSWGR

-242 MAIVESLEFIPVN
+242 MALVETLEFVPVD

-267 NVLVQIERYQDSKT
+267 NVVKQIERYQDKKT
-281 GLWYQVLDRSGDKGN
+281 GLWYQVLDRSGDRGN
-296 YLESTVSAMFIY
+296 YLESSVSAMFIY
-308 SIYKGI
+308 SLYKGI
-314 RLGVVPAKYMAV
+314 RLGVVPATYMAV

-341 DKSGVVS
+341 GKKGVVS

-358 GGKNNRSGDYDYYIN
+358 GGKNMRDGSYDYYIN
-373 ELIRDNDPKAIG
+373 ELIRDNDPKAVG

-396 LVPHE
+396 LTPHE
-401 GPVTVANKNG
+401 GPVTVENKNG

-437 GMVLQHF
+437 GMVLQDF

-474 SRIRPG
+474 ARIRPG

-487 GHNDEKYKKEKVY
+487 GHNDEKYNKPAVY
-500 TAPDVTFDD
+500 TAPGVTFDA
-509 NLRRFVRETRLRGG
+509 NLRRFVMEARQRGG

-530 IIRRKFVDNRLVDT
+530 IVRRKFDGERLTNT
-544 HGDYLE
+544 HRDYLLP
-550 SPRKVAAQMD
+550 PRRVAEETA
-560 AYFIDANAI
+560 AYFVDANAI
-569 THGLVEAMGPEESKK
+569 THGIVEAMGPEDSKR
-584 LFMWLE
+584 LFMWL
-590 PGAFKSHPKGAKDDT
+590 PKGSPSHPKGLQDDT
-605 HLNVYGAHKVA
+605 HLNVYGAHRVA
-616 WSLISAVGNKIPRLE
+616 WSLISAVCNQIPRLE
-631 QHLRYQIFKEE
+631 QHVKYFDFSNL
-642 ESLNSTDSEHCHYLL
+642 
-657 VTSY
+657 